1 MPTWTPHSL
10 ADAPPPKGP
19 YSPAIRAGN
28 FIYVSGQ
35 VPRDPRTGDLIGPDI
50 IGQTRQTLDNVEA
63 LIKAAGGSL
72 ADVIS
77 CTVYLQNVDDW
88 EAMNSVYKEYFSP
101 PYPTRTAVGAD
112 LRDIL
117 VEISA
122 IAFVADR

>member
-1 MPTWTPHSL
+1 MPIWSPHSL
-10 ADAPPPKGP
+10 PDAPPPKGP

-35 VPRDPRTGDLIGPDI
+35 VPRDPRTGDLIGADI

-63 LIKAAGGSL
+63 LIKAAGGTL

-77 CTVYLQNVDDW
+77 CIVYLQNVDDW
-88 EAMNSVYKEYFSP
+88 EAMNSVYKEYFSQ

-117 VEISA
+117 VEISV
-122 IAFVADR
+122 VAYIG